1 MTLFQ
6 SDLLTLFQILR
17 TSHASAYQQ
26 QINQFLSTQA
36 QRLEAASLLD
46 RQKRDSE
53 TSRKRQL
60 APSSSSSSLPS
71 ATVPS
76 SSALPFEIPSTTKR
90 RKLNPGVDLIRAF
103 GAANL
108 DLNANLAATPVA
120 AGFPLEVVVDLL
132 VKTFEGT
139 PEAVLKRAM
148 EMVKMQL
155 PPSELNP
162 SRGEFEQKV
171 VVQEAAVVPPPSQQQ
186 VPVEMDMERGEEFG
200 REMKMDPLKLDLGEE
215 ELNIKAEVP
224 PEPIVSILF
233 NLFSVLRMLAEC
245 EVDV

>member
-162 SRGEFEQKV
+162 SRGEIEQKV
-171 VVQEAAVVPPPSQQQ
+171 MVSEAAVVPPQQ
-186 VPVEMDMERGEEFG
+186 VPVEMEMERRGESG
-200 REMKMDPLKLDLGEE
+200 GEMRMDPLKLDLGEE

-233 NLFSVLRMLAEC
+233 NLFSVLRMSAEC